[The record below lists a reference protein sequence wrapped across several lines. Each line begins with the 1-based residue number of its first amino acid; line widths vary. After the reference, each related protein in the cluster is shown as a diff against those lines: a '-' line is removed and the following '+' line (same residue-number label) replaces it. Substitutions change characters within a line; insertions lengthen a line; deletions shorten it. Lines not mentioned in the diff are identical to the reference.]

1 MALSKE
7 QKLEIYRQ
15 NLKRYEEE
23 GNEEMI
29 RVEKALIKS
38 IEAGAD

>member
-23 GNEEMI
+23 GKTDL
-29 RVEKALIKS
+29 VEVQCRLIKR
-38 IEAGAD
+38 IEDE